1 VNSRAPV
8 VATAAPTDTSR
19 ISAASRAVAAARGP
33 PPSAIGRQLSGRRQR
48 PAARADGLAP
58 RSPRGTAL
66 AMRRDAAGNQRRR
79 IESKNER
86 TTVMKTSAIITSL
99 ALSGLFAAA
108 PALAQEDASTGE
120 GTNAATPIAT
130 PTVSSSRSL
139 ATMPVVP
146 TGFAFQLGGG
156 VTGFSRQATRNT
168 FGTGGYW
175 DARAILGSRSF
186 LGAELAYIGS
196 ARDATASGLTGSA
209 ALLGDGAEAAVRV
222 NLPIEATQ
230 HLLVEP
236 FVFGGVGWTYY
247 QIVNEDSNSSSVKDH
262 ANALSIPFG
271 AGVSAA
277 YNHFTVDARFTYRSV
292 FDDKLVPLTGADRD
306 HEDLQN
312 WSAGLTVGYEL

>member
-1 VNSRAPV
+1 
-8 VATAAPTDTSR
+8 
-19 ISAASRAVAAARGP
+19 
-33 PPSAIGRQLSGRRQR
+33 
-48 PAARADGLAP
+48 
-58 RSPRGTAL
+58 
-66 AMRRDAAGNQRRR
+66 
-79 IESKNER
+79 
-86 TTVMKTSAIITSL
+86 MKTSTFIASLASGL
-99 ALSGLFAAA
+99 ALSGLFASA
-108 PALAQEDASTGE
+108 PALAQQGEDE
-120 GTNAATPIAT
+120 GSNPNPPEST
-130 PTVSSSRSL
+130 PTVSRSRSL

-156 VTGFSRQATRNT
+156 VTGFSREETRNT

-196 ARDATASGLTGSA
+196 ARDATASGLTGG

-222 NLPIEATQ
+222 NLPIEQ
-230 HLLVEP
+230 QRLLIEP

-247 QIVNEDSNSSSVKDH
+247 QIVNETSNTSNVKDH

-277 YNHFTVDARFTYRSV
+277 YNHFTVDARFTYRAV
-292 FDDKLVPLTGADRD
+292 FDDKLVPLTGGDRD

>member
-1 VNSRAPV
+1 
-8 VATAAPTDTSR
+8 
-19 ISAASRAVAAARGP
+19 
-33 PPSAIGRQLSGRRQR
+33 
-48 PAARADGLAP
+48 
-58 RSPRGTAL
+58 
-66 AMRRDAAGNQRRR
+66 
-79 IESKNER
+79 
-86 TTVMKTSAIITSL
+86 MKTSTFITSL

-108 PALAQEDASTGE
+108 PALAQESPSE
-120 GTNAATPIAT
+120 ETNPANPIST

-146 TGFAFQLGGG
+146 TGFAFQVGGG

-186 LGAELAYIGS
+186 LGAELAYVGS

-222 NLPIEATQ
+222 NLPIERQ
-230 HLLVEP
+230 RLLVEP

-247 QIVNEDSNSSSVKDH
+247 QIVNEDSNSSNVKDH

-292 FDDKLVPLTGADRD
+292 FDDKLVPLTGGDRD

>member
-1 VNSRAPV
+1 
-8 VATAAPTDTSR
+8 
-19 ISAASRAVAAARGP
+19 
-33 PPSAIGRQLSGRRQR
+33 
-48 PAARADGLAP
+48 
-58 RSPRGTAL
+58 
-66 AMRRDAAGNQRRR
+66 
-79 IESKNER
+79 
-86 TTVMKTSAIITSL
+86 MKTSTFITSLASGL
-99 ALSGLFAAA
+99 ALSGLFASA
-108 PALAQEDASTGE
+108 PALAQQGE
-120 GTNAATPIAT
+120 GEETNPNPPEST
-130 PTVSSSRSL
+130 PTVSRSRSL

-156 VTGFSRQATRNT
+156 VTGFSRQETRNT

-196 ARDATASGLTGSA
+196 ARDATASGLTGG

-222 NLPIEATQ
+222 NLPIEQ
-230 HLLVEP
+230 QRLLIEP

-247 QIVNEDSNSSSVKDH
+247 QIVNEASNTSNVKDH

-277 YNHFTVDARFTYRSV
+277 YNHFTVDARFTYRPV
-292 FDDKLVPLTGADRD
+292 FDDKLVPLTGGDRD
-306 HEDLQN
+306 HADLQN